1 MTRKIAL
8 YFDTSIPSALFQKP
22 DERKEITNKFFS
34 EFLQN
39 YDVYISDIVVEEIKA
54 TPDESLRNR
63 ISDVIKNFNVLIQ
76 STKAEDLAYEYLK
89 FLKIPEIDA
98 LHIAIATVEGM
109 NYLVTWNM
117 EHLAREKTRRVIDN
131 VNFLYREHR
140 LYIVT
145 PKDFFD

>member
-8 YFDTSIPSALFQKP
+8 YLDTSIPSALFQKP
-22 DERKEITNKFFS
+22 VERKEITNKFFN
-34 EFLQN
+34 EYLPD
-39 YDVYISDIVVEEIKA
+39 YDLYISDLVVEEIKA
-54 TPDESLRNR
+54 TPEEILRNQ
-63 ISDVIKNFNVLIQ
+63 ISDVIKDFNILTQ
-76 STKAEDLAYEYLK
+76 TTKAENLANEYLK
-89 FLKIPEIDA
+89 FLKIPDIDA

-140 LYIVT
+140 LFIVT
-145 PKDFFD
+145 PKDLLD

>member
-8 YFDTSIPSALFQKP
+8 YLDTSIPSALFQKP
-22 DERKEITNKFFS
+22 DERKEITNKFFN
-34 EFLQN
+34 EYLPD
-39 YDVYISDIVVEEIKA
+39 YDIYISDFVVEEIKA
-54 TPDESLRNR
+54 TPEETLRNK
-63 ISDVIKNFNVLIQ
+63 ISNVIKDFNILTQ
-76 STKAEDLAYEYLK
+76 TTKAEDLANEYLK
-89 FLKIPEIDA
+89 FLKIPDIDS

-117 EHLAREKTRRVIDN
+117 EHIAREKIRRVSDN

-145 PKDFFD
+145 PKDLLD

>member
-8 YFDTSIPSALFQKP
+8 YLDTSIPSALFQKP

-34 EFLQN
+34 EYLPN
-39 YDVYISDIVVEEIKA
+39 YDVYISDIVIEEIKA
-54 TPDESLRNR
+54 TPEETLRNQ
-63 ISDVIKNFNVLIQ
+63 ISDVIKNFNVLTQI
-76 STKAEDLAYEYLK
+76 TKAEDLANEYLK
-89 FLKIPEIDA
+89 FLKIPDIDA

-145 PKDFFD
+145 PKDFLD